1 MKKPKRRT
9 SEIVMETG
17 EHAAGQP
24 ALQHQV
30 VFMGT
35 PDFASGILEALIQS
49 EYHVRAVFTQ
59 PDRPKGRG
67 KGVQFSSVKETAM
80 RHGIEVYQ
88 PVKIRQEENVEL
100 LRRLHPDFIVV
111 AAFGQII
118 PQAILDIPAYG
129 CLNVHASLLPAW
141 RGAAPIQWSIIS
153 GDSETGVTIMKMN
166 AGLDTGDI
174 ISQEAVRIRKDET
187 GGSLF
192 DRLMP
197 VGAELLLRTMREIEA
212 GRAVPRPQPEKSTTP
227 YASMLT
233 KKSGLVDWTR
243 RADEIER
250 MIRGLSPWPSAYTFE
265 HGKMLKI
272 WRAEVVR
279 PATDGEAVS
288 GREQEKMN
296 PEAVQ
301 ELCVHKQDTVQQAVL
316 DSRDADANS
325 VGAGTIVRVTKTELV
340 VQTGCG
346 LLSLLEL
353 QPEGKKRMAV
363 DAFLR
368 GYRQSEGERLGR

>member
-1 MKKPKRRT
+1 MG
-9 SEIVMETG
+9 TG
-17 EHAAGQP
+17 EHSAGKP
-24 ALQHQV
+24 ASQRQA

-49 EYHVRAVFTQ
+49 EYHVMAVFTQ

-67 KGVQFSSVKETAM
+67 KGVQFSPVKETAM
-80 RHGIEVYQ
+80 RHGIEVFQ
-88 PVKIRQEENVEL
+88 PVRIRQEENVEL
-100 LRRLHPDFIVV
+100 LRRLRPDFIVV

-118 PQAILDIPAYG
+118 PQAILDIPPYG

-153 GDSETGVTIMKMN
+153 GDTKTGVTIMKMN

-174 ISQEAVRIRKDET
+174 ISQEAVRIREDET

-212 GRAVPRPQPEKSTTP
+212 GRAVLKPQPEKSTTP

-233 KKSGLVDWTR
+233 KKSGLVDWTK

-272 WRAEVVR
+272 WKAEVVR
-279 PATDGEAVS
+279 PVTDVEAAS
-288 GREQEKMN
+288 DREQENLHPAAGQKLYAQGKD
-296 PEAVQ
+296 AVQ
-301 ELCVHKQDTVQQAVL
+301 EAAWDGK
-316 DSRDADANS
+316 DAAPNGA
-325 VGAGTIVRVTKTELV
+325 GAGTIVRVTKTELV
-340 VQTGCG
+340 VQTGYG
-346 LLSLLEL
+346 QLSLLEL

-368 GYRQSEGERLGR
+368 GYRQSEGERLGY

>member
-1 MKKPKRRT
+1 MG
-9 SEIVMETG
+9 TG
-17 EHAAGQP
+17 EHSAGKP
-24 ALQHQV
+24 APKRQV

-49 EYHVRAVFTQ
+49 EYHVMAVFTQ
-59 PDRPKGRG
+59 PDRPRGRG
-67 KGVQFSSVKETAM
+67 KGVQFSPVKETAM
-80 RHGIEVYQ
+80 HHGIEVFQ
-88 PVKIRQEENVEL
+88 PVRIRQEENVEL
-100 LRRLHPDFIVV
+100 LRRLRPDFIVV

-118 PQAILDIPAYG
+118 PQAILDIPPYG

-153 GDSETGVTIMKMN
+153 GDTKTGVTIMKMN

-174 ISQEAVRIRKDET
+174 ISQEAVRIREDET

-212 GRAVPRPQPEKSTTP
+212 GRAVLKPQPEKSTTP

-233 KKSGLVDWTR
+233 KKSGLVDWTK

-272 WRAEVVR
+272 WKAEVVR
-279 PATDGEAVS
+279 PVTDVEAAS
-288 GREQEKMN
+288 DREQEN
-296 PEAVQ
+296 LHPEAVQ
-301 ELCVHKQDTVQQAVL
+301 EPYAQGKDAVQEAAW
-316 DSRDADANS
+316 DGKDAAPNGA
-325 VGAGTIVRVTKTELV
+325 GAGTIVRVTKTELV
-340 VQTGCG
+340 VQTGYG
-346 LLSLLEL
+346 QLSLLEL

-368 GYRQSEGERLGR
+368 GYRQSEGERLGY

>member
-1 MKKPKRRT
+1 MKKTKMRT
-9 SEIVMETG
+9 SENMGTG
-17 EHAAGQP
+17 EHSAGKP
-24 ALQHQV
+24 APQCQV

-49 EYHVRAVFTQ
+49 EYHVMAVFTQ

-67 KGVQFSSVKETAM
+67 KGVQFSPVKETAM
-80 RHGIEVYQ
+80 RHGIEVFQ
-88 PVKIRQEENVEL
+88 PVRIRQEENVEL
-100 LRRLHPDFIVV
+100 LRRLRPDFIVV

-118 PQAILDIPAYG
+118 PQAILDIPPYG

-153 GDSETGVTIMKMN
+153 GDTKTGVTIMKMN

-174 ISQEAVRIRKDET
+174 ISQEAVRIREDET

-212 GRAVPRPQPEKSTTP
+212 GRAVLKPQPEKSTTP

-233 KKSGLVDWTR
+233 KKSGLVDWTK

-272 WRAEVVR
+272 WKAEVVR
-279 PATDGEAVS
+279 PVTDVEAAS
-288 GREQEKMN
+288 DREQEN
-296 PEAVQ
+296 LHPEAVQ
-301 ELCVHKQDTVQQAVL
+301 EPYAQGKDAVQEAAW
-316 DSRDADANS
+316 DGKDAAPNGA
-325 VGAGTIVRVTKTELV
+325 GAGTIVRVTKTELV
-340 VQTGCG
+340 VQTGYG
-346 LLSLLEL
+346 QLSLLEL

-368 GYRQSEGERLGR
+368 GYRQSEGERLGY

>member
-1 MKKPKRRT
+1 MKKTKMRM
-9 SEIVMETG
+9 SEEVMGTG
-17 EHAAGQP
+17 EYSAGEPTPQR
-24 ALQHQV
+24 QV

-49 EYHVRAVFTQ
+49 EYHVMAVFTQ

-67 KGVQFSSVKETAM
+67 KGVQFSPVKETAM
-80 RHGIEVYQ
+80 RHGIEVFQ

-118 PQAILDIPAYG
+118 PQAILDIPAHG

-153 GDSETGVTIMKMN
+153 GDTETGITIMKMN

-212 GRAVPRPQPEKSTTP
+212 GRAVPRLQPEKSTTP

-250 MIRGLSPWPSAYTFE
+250 LIRGLSPWPSAYTFE

-272 WRAEVVR
+272 WKAEVVR
-279 PATDGEAVS
+279 SETGGEAVP
-288 GREQEKMN
+288 GREQGNMN
-296 PEAVQ
+296 PE
-301 ELCVHKQDTVQQAVL
+301 
-316 DSRDADANS
+316 
-325 VGAGTIVRVTKTELV
+325 AGTIVRVTKTELV

-368 GYRQSEGERLGR
+368 GYRQSEGERLGG

>member
-1 MKKPKRRT
+1 MKKTKMRT
-9 SEIVMETG
+9 SENMGTG
-17 EHAAGQP
+17 KHSAGKP
-24 ALQHQV
+24 APQRQV

-49 EYHVRAVFTQ
+49 EYHVMAVFTQ

-67 KGVQFSSVKETAM
+67 KGVQFSPVKETAM
-80 RHGIEVYQ
+80 RHGIEVFQ
-88 PVKIRQEENVEL
+88 PVRIRQEENVEL
-100 LRRLHPDFIVV
+100 LRRLRPDFIVV

-118 PQAILDIPAYG
+118 PQAILDIPPYG

-153 GDSETGVTIMKMN
+153 GDTKTGVTIMKMN

-174 ISQEAVRIRKDET
+174 ISQEAVRIREDET

-212 GRAVPRPQPEKSTTP
+212 GRAVLKPQPEKSTTP

-233 KKSGLVDWTR
+233 KKSGLVDWTK

-272 WRAEVVR
+272 WKAEVVR
-279 PATDGEAVS
+279 PVTDVEAAS
-288 GREQEKMN
+288 DREQEN
-296 PEAVQ
+296 LHPEAVQ
-301 ELCVHKQDTVQQAVL
+301 EPYAQGKDAVQEAAW
-316 DSRDADANS
+316 DGKDAAPNGA
-325 VGAGTIVRVTKTELV
+325 GAGTIVRVTKTELV
-340 VQTGCG
+340 VQTGYG
-346 LLSLLEL
+346 QLSLLEL

-368 GYRQSEGERLGR
+368 GYRQSEGERLGY

>member
-1 MKKPKRRT
+1 M
-9 SEIVMETG
+9 METG

-49 EYHVRAVFTQ
+49 EYHVMAVFTQ

-67 KGVQFSSVKETAM
+67 KGVQFSPVKETAM

-233 KKSGLVDWTR
+233 KKSGLVDWTK

-265 HGKMLKI
+265 HGKMLKKLGATSVI
-272 WRAEVVR
+272 YPERDMGRRVGHSLGYTNILDFVELSDDIVLVEIDAPQDAVGRNLIELDVRRKYGVNVV
-279 PATDGEAVS
+279 AVKHPDKRTEIS
-288 GREQEKMN
+288 MDPRKPLQEKD
-296 PEAVQ
+296 VLVLIGSQ
-301 ELCVHKQDTVQQAVL
+301 ESI
-316 DSRDADANS
+316 SRLRN
-325 VGAGTIVRVTKTELV
+325 EL
-340 VQTGCG
+340 
-346 LLSLLEL
+346 
-353 QPEGKKRMAV
+353 
-363 DAFLR
+363 
-368 GYRQSEGERLGR
+368 

>member
-1 MKKPKRRT
+1 
-9 SEIVMETG
+9 
-17 EHAAGQP
+17 
-24 ALQHQV
+24 
-30 VFMGT
+30 
-35 PDFASGILEALIQS
+35 
-49 EYHVRAVFTQ
+49 
-59 PDRPKGRG
+59 
-67 KGVQFSSVKETAM
+67 M
-80 RHGIEVYQ
+80 RHGIEVFQ

-118 PQAILDIPAYG
+118 PQAILDIPAHG

-153 GDSETGVTIMKMN
+153 GDTETGITIMKMN

-250 MIRGLSPWPSAYTFE
+250 LIRGLSPWPSAYTFE

-272 WRAEVVR
+272 WKAEVVR
-279 PATDGEAVS
+279 SETGGEAVP
-288 GREQEKMN
+288 GREQGNMN
-296 PEAVQ
+296 PE
-301 ELCVHKQDTVQQAVL
+301 
-316 DSRDADANS
+316 
-325 VGAGTIVRVTKTELV
+325 AGTIVRVTKTELV

-368 GYRQSEGERLGR
+368 GYRQSEGERLGG